1 MHELGTLAALLVVM
15 QEIDRLAVR
24 GLHRFRIVVAL
35 DMSEYAEIVLEH
47 AVDQAMQH
55 PAPDLHFVTV
65 VKSAKDDLDDVK
77 AKLAALVLPSLDR
90 ATADWRARL
99 HVRAGRPHEEI
110 ACFAAD
116 VRAQMI
122 VLGRFGLHHPGK
134 RLGSV
139 ASRVI
144 DSASCPTL
152 VVGFGEDAPDARD
165 QCPDCVS
172 VRAESDGE
180 RWFCAAHAAP
190 DRISIATTIVPSGAW
205 GGGSLM
211 W

>member
-1 MHELGTLAALLVVM
+1 MRSAPSPAM
-15 QEIDRLAVR
+15 QEAESKLDNPRWY
-24 GLHRFRIVVAL
+24 RIVVAL
-35 DMSEYAEIVLEH
+35 DLSEYAEIVLEH
-47 AVDQAMQH
+47 ALDQAMH
-55 PAPDLHFVTV
+55 HTHPDLHFVTV
-65 VKSAKDDLDDVK
+65 VDRGDEDVDDAK
-77 AKLAALVLPSLDR
+77 AKLAALVLPALDH

-99 HVRAGRPHEEI
+99 HVRAGRAHEEI

-116 VRAQMI
+116 VRAHLI
-122 VLGRFGLHHPGK
+122 VLGRFGLHHPGV
-134 RLGSV
+134 GSV

-152 VVGFGEDAPDARD
+152 VCGFSEDAPEARD
-165 QCPDCVS
+165 QCPDCVH

-190 DRISIATTIVPSGAW
+190 DRISIATIAVPTGAW
-205 GGGSLM
+205 TGDGLM